1 MSGPGATRVFSAPVQ
16 YETFSAATEM
26 PYRLRRQPGG
36 ADRLLVFFPRL
47 RPQGAAPNAGLSGP
61 LADIR
66 AHHLMLGADEH
77 LYVGPERRMLGHRTA
92 VALIQRER
100 DRLGVP
106 PEGVTTL
113 GTSMGG
119 IMALLVGLPAGAG
132 HIIAG
137 GAPIKM
143 GKTLEKFDRLEGP
156 SSPVKAAAKA
166 FIALAEKGDGRA
178 IPWLNRV
185 IFKEARKVELPV
197 TIDLFGSE
205 LDRTMKPMRA
215 FATAF
220 ADSELVNVRLTVD
233 DYGRHSEIHDPFVRF
248 ARTLLDR

>member
-1 MSGPGATRVFSAPVQ
+1 VQ
-16 YETFSAATEM
+16 YETYNGATEM
-26 PYRLRRQPGG
+26 PYRLQRQPGG
-36 ADRLLVFFPRL
+36 SDRLFVFFPRL

-77 LYVGPERRMLGHRTA
+77 LYVGPERRMLGRKAA
-92 VALIQRER
+92 VALIRQER
-100 DRLGVP
+100 DRLGVA
-106 PEGVTTL
+106 PENVTTI

-156 SSPVKAAAKA
+156 SSPVKAAATA

-178 IPWLNRV
+178 IPWLNRI
-185 IFKEARKVELPV
+185 IFKEARKVDSRV
-197 TIDLFGSE
+197 RVDLFGSE
-205 LDRTMKPMRA
+205 LDRTMKPMKA
-215 FATAF
+215 FAEAF
-220 ADSELVNVRLTVD
+220 AGSELVDVRLTVE
-233 DYGRHSEIHDPFVRF
+233 DYGRHSEIHEPFLRF
-248 ARTLLDR
+248 ARTLLAR

>member
-1 MSGPGATRVFSAPVQ
+1 MQ
-16 YETFSAATEM
+16 YETYRSAAEL

-36 ADRLLVFFPRL
+36 SDRLLVFFPRL

-77 LYVGPERRMLGHRTA
+77 LFVGPQRRMLGRKTA
-92 VALIQRER
+92 VELIARER

-106 PEGVTTL
+106 PEGVTTM
-113 GTSMGG
+113 GTSMGA

-156 SSPVKAAAKA
+156 SSPVKAAAKQ
-166 FIALAEKGDGRA
+166 FIALADKGDGRA
-178 IPWLNRV
+178 VPFLDRV
-185 IFKEARKVELPV
+185 IFKEANKVESRV

-220 ADSELVNVRLTVD
+220 ADSELVDVRLTVD
-233 DYGRHSEIHDPFVRF
+233 DYGRHSEIHEPFVRF
-248 ARTLLDR
+248 ARTLLAR